1 MYGILGV
8 IILILYIFVLS
19 CIIQEEQRK
28 RQEQYRSLHQLGV
41 SLKQLSK
48 ARFCEGIINSLYM
61 LISIPVLYYIWMR
74 REQANWSDDM
84 LAYTSRTFDKT
95 IWGVTKT
102 KYVFYATVD
111 DVNIKWMLIF
121 LAVMIAI
128 VILMHGKNSIKM
140 KRG

>member
-1 MYGILGV
+1 
-8 IILILYIFVLS
+8 
-19 CIIQEEQRK
+19 
-28 RQEQYRSLHQLGV
+28 
-41 SLKQLSK
+41 
-48 ARFCEGIINSLYM
+48 
-61 LISIPVLYYIWMR
+61 
-74 REQANWSDDM
+74 M